1 MFPHV
6 PRSGRVFASRT
17 SHAGT
22 PHQAKRGAK
31 VTSVFPAFFAP
42 FRIQPRCGQSF
53 ALVCMPPCPPEQG
66 QSKTVSGSK
75 KFGKLAPQQR
85 FCALKHPFS
94 ASHFHRNGHRGPG
107 SRSNGSC
114 IIPLLSPSAGL
125 EPAISLSLSLGPSRL
140 CAHSDPPERDSNPR
154 LQHKTGRFQKTPYP
168 DSNPRLPTE
177 RGSVCPLGHV
187 RAPLSHDTWSISGLL
202 NTIRV
207 RPAH

>member
-114 IIPLLSPSAGL
+114 IIPLLSPSTGL
-125 EPAISLSLSLGPSRL
+125 EPAISLSLSGPEQAVCSVPQSGTRTRDL
-140 CAHSDPPERDSNPR
+140 SLSGPEQAVCSFRPPRAGLEPAPPAQNRQISKNSVPG
-154 LQHKTGRFQKTPYP
+154 LEPTTP
-168 DSNPRLPTE
+168 D
-177 RGSVCPLGHV
+177 
-187 RAPLSHDTWSISGLL
+187 
-202 NTIRV
+202 
-207 RPAH
+207 